1 MVVMTLALTTVMV
14 WTGTGTSDA
23 LVGNIV
29 KRVAV
34 PASRFVAK
42 NAIRIGE
49 AAQNAQKTV
58 LEKAVKVGYQTALW
72 SYNTWRDI
80 TEDETVD
87 GIPMPAPIK
96 EAVESPTEGLSPTRA
111 GQWCTMTLS
120 SVNWTSSTASL
131 VMTPTRHAFPPSFS
145 DSNYNSGC
153 VNGWRNYFKADLR
166 CVKTSG
172 AAYTRFNSTITT
184 MQGNFGN
191 ACQIANQAD
200 TIGAS
205 LQSVFVYPNPENMQY
220 ISALSPWELVN
231 PEFKEIVYNQST
243 VKGTKKCV
251 SEANPLDVQMVTRT
265 AAGTSDFPLVPCP
278 PGYYPEWVEYES
290 QIGGNGAVR
299 KLGRIELNPGQYPQ
313 CEMGTCTLKVSVD
326 GETCVVGLEKCYDW
340 LHTNPPSRLKCE
352 YGPYSVGLDECEA
365 LEFAYRTQSGLTVDP
380 TEQLQPGRLVPGT
393 PTGAP
398 SETIGPGTAP
408 GPDPHPNPGG
418 NPNPNP
424 GGNTGGGLPSS
435 GSNPNPGGAAVKD
448 PETLQNCLKGAWS
461 WNPIDWVY
469 IPVKCTLVWAFIP
482 KEQALKDGTTKVQ
495 TAIDQSDM
503 KKLADQVPAI
513 WQQVPT
519 GGACGGPALTMPPIL
534 GGKTYYPLNACE
546 EPMARYAQ
554 MSRAV
559 ITIVVVTFGAFSCVN
574 SLSVALTGYR
584 LFNKEHD
591 YSKG

>member
-1 MVVMTLALTTVMV
+1 
-14 WTGTGTSDA
+14 
-23 LVGNIV
+23 
-29 KRVAV
+29 
-34 PASRFVAK
+34 
-42 NAIRIGE
+42 
-49 AAQNAQKTV
+49 
-58 LEKAVKVGYQTALW
+58 
-72 SYNTWRDI
+72 
-80 TEDETVD
+80 
-87 GIPMPAPIK
+87 
-96 EAVESPTEGLSPTRA
+96 
-111 GQWCTMTLS
+111 
-120 SVNWTSSTASL
+120 
-131 VMTPTRHAFPPSFS
+131 
-145 DSNYNSGC
+145 
-153 VNGWRNYFKADLR
+153 
-166 CVKTSG
+166 
-172 AAYTRFNSTITT
+172 
-184 MQGNFGN
+184 
-191 ACQIANQAD
+191 
-200 TIGAS
+200 
-205 LQSVFVYPNPENMQY
+205 
-220 ISALSPWELVN
+220 
-231 PEFKEIVYNQST
+231 
-243 VKGTKKCV
+243 
-251 SEANPLDVQMVTRT
+251 
-265 AAGTSDFPLVPCP
+265 
-278 PGYYPEWVEYES
+278 
-290 QIGGNGAVR
+290 
-299 KLGRIELNPGQYPQ
+299 
-313 CEMGTCTLKVSVD
+313 
-326 GETCVVGLEKCYDW
+326 
-340 LHTNPPSRLKCE
+340 
-352 YGPYSVGLDECEA
+352 EA
-365 LEFAYRTQSGLTVDP
+365 LEFAYRTQAGLTVDP
-380 TEQLQPGRLVPGT
+380 TEQLQPGRLVPST

-408 GPDPHPNPGG
+408 GPDPHPSTNPNPGG

-424 GGNTGGGLPSS
+424 GGSTGLPSS